1 MSRNSSR
8 LATQKMTRLALL
20 AAVAVVLG
28 YFEGIIIA
36 FMFLPPGIK
45 LGLANTVLLYSVYL
59 LGPGYSV
66 ILMILKVVL
75 TGFMSGN
82 LAAAFLYSMGGGA
95 LSLGMMLLVKKLGGN
110 DKVSIVGVSVVGA
123 VFHNV
128 GQLLVASLVVRTP
141 GLMLY
146 IFPLLISAVVT
157 GVITGLA
164 GRQIVRVLR
173 LPGAPDPLSSKTK
186 DPGED
191 THNS

>member
-75 TGFMSGN
+75 TGYMSGN

-191 THNS
+191 T

>member
-191 THNS
+191 T